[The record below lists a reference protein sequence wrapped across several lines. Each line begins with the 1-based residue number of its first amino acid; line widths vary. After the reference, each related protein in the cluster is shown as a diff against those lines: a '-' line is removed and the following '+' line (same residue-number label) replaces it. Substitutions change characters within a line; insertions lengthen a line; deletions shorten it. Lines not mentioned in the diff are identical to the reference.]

1 MGFAPDGEDVV
12 DAVVHRVYANSV
24 ESIHKCRQLQL
35 GARRVCA
42 GDQDG
47 LTIALQLV
55 HSAEEANAADDLR
68 PEGPGS
74 QLLDALLGSPR
85 GPLVYPGG
93 KVGLTGHGAS
103 S

>member
-1 MGFAPDGEDVV
+1 MGFAPDGENVV
-12 DAVVHRVYANSV
+12 DAVVHHVYANSV
-24 ESIHKCRQLQL
+24 ESVHQCRQHQL
-35 GARRVCA
+35 CSRRVGA

-55 HSAEEANAADDLR
+55 HSTEETNAADDLR
-68 PEGPGS
+68 PKSPGS